1 MPRMTEAST
10 KSSSSQ
16 DSSQLPS
23 RRAEFFVFS
32 VIAALIW
39 PVVAVGIVGGYG
51 FVIWMYQIVFG
62 PPGPPH

>member
-1 MPRMTEAST
+1 MIEAST

-16 DSSQLPS
+16 DGSQPPS

-32 VIAALIW
+32 VITALIW